1 VDVADVVVR
10 PGLHRSL
17 ERLGLV
23 WATSPVSNRP
33 FIAVKVCVAESLLVT
48 LIVAPGDTVNA
59 IGKNMKFEMVIWVP
73 LCGAPVD

>member
-1 VDVADVVVR
+1 
-10 PGLHRSL
+10 
-17 ERLGLV
+17 
-23 WATSPVSNRP
+23 
-33 FIAVKVCVAESLLVT
+33 LVT